1 MAEKKYRRIGE
12 TTLGRIG
19 SALKGGLKEVWSYGT
34 GKAGLILLIMILSVT
49 IYAVLTMPP
58 NYNDLWS
65 NPIYWEENPQEVP
78 PEWISFFGIKYAKH
92 FVKELIEPTSL
103 TRDPKTLYWT
113 VTYEVTYTLDAED
126 YPQGILAKIWGIRV
140 FWKPNPQNRSEY
152 IPITPLYEF
161 VLIRP
166 DGVEIKLARGKITIE
181 AKNVTEKI
189 DRVFTEAPL
198 ILRPDYIRLRG
209 VLAAALSKEYN
220 ITIRS
225 RDIENFEMQFLF
237 GEPYIENKTVVVKP
251 LLGEY
256 KLVLRLIYSR
266 EAFGLEE
273 AVEKIRFIVKG
284 NAYGISGTDNRGRD
298 LAQGLLYGFPIAVTI
313 GVVTA
318 TVTIVIGL
326 MLGVVSG
333 YYGGIVD
340 EFIQRLIDIMGS
352 IPLLPILILI
362 VNATYSMPNFPHDP
376 IWRLAVIL
384 VVLIVFGWGGLAI
397 VVRSMTLSIKEE
409 PYIDAARALGAS
421 NRRIIFKH
429 IIPQL
434 IPYAMAS
441 LVFSVPSAILTEA
454 GLSVIGIEHGLPT
467 WGRILADARA
477 QAKLYLWWWIIPPGL
492 LISITSLAFVLLGM
506 AIERIVEPRLRTL

>member
-1 MAEKKYRRIGE
+1 MARARVKKIGE
-12 TTLGRIG
+12 SSLSKFGSTLK
-19 SALKGGLKEVWSYGT
+19 SSFKEVWSYGT
-34 GKAGLILLIMILSVT
+34 GKAGLILLIILLAVT
-49 IYAVLTMPP
+49 IYAAISMPP

-65 NPIYWEENPQEVP
+65 NPSYWEEYPQEVP
-78 PEWISFFGIKYAKH
+78 PAWISFFGVKYAKQ
-92 FVKELIEPTSL
+92 FMDEMEKPVNI

-113 VTYEVTYTLDAED
+113 VTYETTYKLDAED
-126 YPQGILAKIWGIRV
+126 YPQGVLAKVWGIRI
-140 FWKPNPQNRSEY
+140 FWKQNPENKSEY
-152 IPITPLYEF
+152 IPVTPIYEF
-161 VLIRP
+161 LIIRP
-166 DGVEIKLARGKITIE
+166 DGVEVRLVRDKISIE
-181 AKNVTEKI
+181 GTNITVGTK
-189 DRVFTEAPL
+189 RVYVDLPL
-198 ILRPDYIRLRG
+198 VLRPDNTRLRG
-209 VLAAALSKEYN
+209 VLAVALSKKYN
-220 ITIRS
+220 LTIKS
-225 RDIENFEMQFLF
+225 SDVENFEMQFLF
-237 GEPYIENKTVVVKP
+237 GQPYEENGTIKTKP
-251 LLGEY
+251 LLGDY
-256 KLVLRLIYSR
+256 KIVLKLVYSR

-273 AVEKIRFIVKG
+273 AVEKVKFVVKG

-298 LAQGLLYGFPIAVTI
+298 LAQGLLYGFPIAMTI

-318 TVTIVIGL
+318 TVTIIIGL
-326 MLGVVSG
+326 MLGVISG
-333 YYGGIVD
+333 YYGGLVD
-340 EFIQRLIDIMGS
+340 ELIQRLVDVMGS

-384 VVLIVFGWGGLAI
+384 GVLIVFGWGGLAI

-409 PYIDAARALGAS
+409 PYIDAARALGAG

-441 LVFSVPSAILTEA
+441 LVFSVPNAILTEA

-492 LISITSLAFVLLGM
+492 LISITSLTFVLLGM